1 MKNPILFFL
10 VLLFFSS
17 CALFRK
23 TAKQELSEGFYTKK
37 SPSNKSRVYVN
48 VLEEAIYLYPTIKQD
63 NVRIIDTLNPSETY
77 LPKLQTGG
85 KIDFKLSQTSFDID
99 FFTIPFKLRFAENE
113 VPPQLNANINGA
125 VYVGCRRDIY
135 KIKYHTNPLK
145 MNTRKTNHF
154 GYSLGFFTGFGNTF
168 MSPTNTNAVLQQEY
182 DGIVWGKGIAG
193 IIGINHFT
201 IGLTLGFD
209 NLLDKNK
216 SIWIYESRPWL
227 GLAFGLNLN

>member
-10 VLLFFSS
+10 ILLFFSS
-17 CALFRK
+17 CALLKK
-23 TAKQELSEGFYTKK
+23 TAKQELSDGLYTKK
-37 SPSNKSRVYVN
+37 SSSNKSRVYVN
-48 VLEEAIYLYPTIKQD
+48 VLEETIHLYPTIKQN
-63 NVRIIDTLNPSETY
+63 NVSVLDTSSPYEVY
-77 LPKLQTGG
+77 LPKLQSSE
-85 KIDFKLSQTSFDID
+85 KIDFKLSKTSFDVD
-99 FFTIPFKLRFAENE
+99 FFTIPFKLRFAEKS
-113 VPPQLNANINGA
+113 VPTQLNANINGA
-125 VYVGCRRDIY
+125 VYLGYRRDTY
-135 KIKYHTNPLK
+135 KINYHTNLLK
-145 MNTRKTNHF
+145 TSIRKTNHF

-168 MSPTNTNAVLQQEY
+168 MSPTNTDNVLQQEY

-193 IIGINHFT
+193 IIGINNFT

>member
-1 MKNPILFFL
+1 MKNSILVFL
-10 VLLFFSS
+10 ILLVFSS
-17 CALFRK
+17 CTLFRK
-23 TAKQELSEGFYTKK
+23 TAKQELSDGLYTKK
-37 SPSNKSRVYVN
+37 SSSAKARVYVN
-48 VLEEAIYLYPTIKQD
+48 VSDDAIYLYPTIKQ
-63 NVRIIDTLNPSETY
+63 NNACAIDTLRVSEVY
-77 LPKLQTGG
+77 LPKVQTIE
-85 KIDFKLSQTSFDID
+85 KIDFKLSQSSFDVD
-99 FFTIPFKLRFAENE
+99 FFTIPFKLRFAEKA

-125 VYVGCRRDIY
+125 VYMGYRRDIY
-135 KIKYHTNPLK
+135 KINYRTNLLK
-145 MNTRKTNHF
+145 TNIRKTNHF

-168 MSPTNTNAVLQQEY
+168 MSPTNTNNVLQQEY

-193 IIGINHFT
+193 IIGINNFT